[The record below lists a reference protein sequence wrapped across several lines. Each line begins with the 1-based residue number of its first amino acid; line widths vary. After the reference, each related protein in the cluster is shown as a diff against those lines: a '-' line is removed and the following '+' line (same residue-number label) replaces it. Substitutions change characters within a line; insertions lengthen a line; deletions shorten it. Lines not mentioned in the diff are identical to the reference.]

1 MEEIGKLISI
11 NIGELAVHK
20 VSKIAKKVS
29 NKWSIY
35 TTDAVMDTNQFSSA
49 LMAGADISVK
59 VSWKF
64 SSQENHTFLHELRTI
79 HCITRLNRPTKGG
92 FRMYR

>member
-29 NKWSIY
+29 DKWSIY

-64 SSQENHTFLHELRTI
+64 SSQENHGVHIFTRITYNSLHYTFK
-79 HCITRLNRPTKGG
+79 PTN
-92 FRMYR
+92 